1 MVTPARG
8 VPYTTMIVPLAV
20 LLRLVEEARGGED
33 MYRKVNRWYW
43 ANVFTQRYDSAVDT
57 KSDSLIR
64 P

>member
-20 LLRLVEEARGGED
+20 LLRLVEEARED

-57 KSDSLIR
+57 KSRSLIR